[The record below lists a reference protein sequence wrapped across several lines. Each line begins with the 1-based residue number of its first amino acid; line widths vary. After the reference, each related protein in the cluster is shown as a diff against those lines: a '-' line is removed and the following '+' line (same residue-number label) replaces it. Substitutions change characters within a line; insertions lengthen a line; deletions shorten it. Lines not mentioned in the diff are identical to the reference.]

1 MTDTL
6 NKKPTLGQLFVATLE
21 ETKGDK
27 DKLFRLLSAA
37 LEKTRSNPD
46 KITDNEALVSF
57 KARLAEYNA
66 NKGRE
71 LNPEDYVYMAAER
84 YKKAGHG
91 GIAQFKNDFKKF
103 IETGSLNR
111 TNMNMNA
118 KTTRA
123 QATYGGY

>member
-6 NKKPTLGQLFVATLE
+6 NKKPTTGQLFVAALE
-21 ETKGDK
+21 ATKGDK
-27 DKLFRLLSAA
+27 EKTFRLLSAA

-66 NKGRE
+66 GKGFE
-71 LNPEDYVYMAAER
+71 LNPEDYVYMAAKK
-84 YKKAGHG
+84 YKDAGHG
-91 GIAQFKNDFKKF
+91 GIAQFKDDFKKF

-111 TNMNMNA
+111 TNMNINTMQA
-118 KTTRA
+118 TA
-123 QATYGGY
+123 QAAYGR